1 MTRLKRLFA
10 TTIVRSWLLCGWVL
24 VPLFLV
30 GSAQASIR
38 VSPLSTELDLG
49 KTNSK
54 IINVFNSAPDKSVAI
69 KVSART
75 WRLDKEGNDI
85 RKPTEDLLIFPE
97 QFVLPA
103 LSRRSI
109 RIASPLTQAPGVE
122 KNYRILVKELPVD
135 LTGTKKLQTG
145 VTILTS
151 YATAFYVKPTAAMSD
166 LAFEKVSVDATKLYF
181 TLNNRGNA
189 HTHLNQ
195 VEFVIKQ
202 KGQRFTIAQPQ
213 KLNGIIKENVLAR
226 SHRNFSLVWPE
237 SISRAL
243 DFKAPM
249 ELEMS
254 LSCESCDKNSALLYA
269 SID

>member
-135 LTGTKKLQTG
+135 
-145 VTILTS
+145 
-151 YATAFYVKPTAAMSD
+151 
-166 LAFEKVSVDATKLYF
+166 
-181 TLNNRGNA
+181 
-189 HTHLNQ
+189 
-195 VEFVIKQ
+195 
-202 KGQRFTIAQPQ
+202 
-213 KLNGIIKENVLAR
+213 
-226 SHRNFSLVWPE
+226 
-237 SISRAL
+237 
-243 DFKAPM
+243 
-249 ELEMS
+249 
-254 LSCESCDKNSALLYA
+254 
-269 SID
+269 